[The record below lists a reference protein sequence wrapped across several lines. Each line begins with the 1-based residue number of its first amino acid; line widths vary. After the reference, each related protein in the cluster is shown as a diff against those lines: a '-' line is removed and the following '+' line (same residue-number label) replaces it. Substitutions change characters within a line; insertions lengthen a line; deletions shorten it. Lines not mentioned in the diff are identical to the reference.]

1 MTVANA
7 RMNFAI
13 RCRMTRTIQLNYKG
27 DPKCKKNGWTCVGCG
42 DQDSQEHVVT
52 CGAYAKLRD
61 DLDLG
66 KDTDLVKYFKKVI
79 AMREGVL
86 VGL

>member
-7 RMNFAI
+7 RLNFAI
-13 RCRMTRTIQLNYKG
+13 RCHMTRTIQLNYKG
-27 DPKCKKNGWTCVGCG
+27 DPKFKKNGWKCVGCG
-42 DQDSQEHVVT
+42 AQDSQEHVVT